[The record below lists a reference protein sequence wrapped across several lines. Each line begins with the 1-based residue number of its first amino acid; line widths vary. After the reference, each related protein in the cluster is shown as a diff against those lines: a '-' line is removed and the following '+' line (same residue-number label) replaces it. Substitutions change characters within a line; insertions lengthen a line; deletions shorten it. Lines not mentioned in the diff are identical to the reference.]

1 MNMKSQLTD
10 NEKTISKKK
19 TSKKKID
26 SLIQKREEAELG
38 GGEEAIQKQLAK
50 GKLTARQRI
59 ELLLDPGTFTET
71 NTFVRHNSQGFGM
84 EKKKFYTDG
93 VITGFGQVN
102 GRLVYVYS
110 QDFTILG
117 GSLGEAHAQKIT
129 KVMDQAIQNGSPL
142 IGFNDSG
149 GARIQEGA
157 KSLAGYGDIFLRNV
171 QASGIIPQI
180 SCIVGPSAGGAVYSP
195 ALTDFVVMTE
205 DTSYMFV
212 TGPAVVKAVTGE
224 ETTFEELGG
233 SSTHSSNSGIAH
245 LVGEDEIE
253 SIELL
258 KNLLSFLPSNNLED
272 PPLKEITT
280 LNGSSASDLDFIIPD
295 DPQEPYDMREII
307 LRVLDKGNFLE
318 LQRKWAQN
326 VIIGFGRLNGYP
338 VGIIAN
344 QPSILAGAL
353 DIQASTKA
361 ARFIRFCDA
370 FNVPIITFVDVPG
383 FLPGLDQEHNG
394 IIKHGAKLIFA
405 YAEATVPKL
414 TVITR
419 KAYGGAYIVM
429 GSKHLGNDINFAWPT
444 AEIAVMGAE
453 GAVQILY
460 RRELAKAENKE
471 ELMDELK
478 EEFIEEFNHPYLAAE
493 KGYIDDVIVPSETR
507 SKLIA
512 SLWPLLRKR
521 KRRLNKKHGN
531 IPL

>member
-1 MNMKSQLTD
+1 MNMKSELERAD
-10 NEKTISKKK
+10 EMLSKED
-19 TSKKKID
+19 SSQQKINK
-26 SLIQKREEAELG
+26 LMKKREEALLG
-38 GGEEAIQKQLAK
+38 GGEEAIKKQLAK

-59 ELLLDPGTFTET
+59 DLLLDPGSFTET
-71 NTFVRHNSQGFGM
+71 NMFVRHNNRNFGLD
-84 EKKKFYTDG
+84 KKKVYTDG

-102 GRLVYVYS
+102 GKLIYVYS

-117 GSLGEAHAQKIT
+117 GSLGEAHAKKIT
-129 KVMDQAIQNGSPL
+129 QLMDQAVQNGAPV

-157 KSLAGYGDIFLRNV
+157 NSLAGYGDIFIRNV
-171 QASGIIPQI
+171 RASGIIPQI

-212 TGPAVVKAVTGE
+212 TGPTVVKSVTGE
-224 ETTFEELGG
+224 DASFEELGG
-233 SSTHSSNSGIAH
+233 ASTHSSLSGIAH
-245 LVGEDEIE
+245 LVGSDEIE
-253 SIELL
+253 SIELI
-258 KNLLSFLPSNNLED
+258 KALLSYLPSNNLED
-272 PPLKEITT
+272 PPLKDTSTINGYVLEE
-280 LNGSSASDLDFIIPD
+280 LNSIVPS

-307 LRVLDKGNFLE
+307 LRVVDRGNFLE
-318 LQRKWAQN
+318 IQKKYAQN
-326 VIIGFGRLNGYP
+326 IIIGFGRLNGHP
-338 VGIIAN
+338 IGIVAN

-353 DIQASTKA
+353 DINASVKA

-370 FNVPIITFVDVPG
+370 FNIPIVTFVDVPG

-429 GSKHLGNDINFAWPT
+429 GSKHLANDMNFAWPS

-453 GAVQILY
+453 GAVQILF
-460 RRELAKAENKE
+460 RRALAAAENQE
-471 ELMDELK
+471 DLMTHLKDEYA
-478 EEFIEEFNHPYLAAE
+478 EEFNNPYLAAE
-493 KGYIDDVIVPSETR
+493 KGYIDDVILPSETR
-507 SKLIA
+507 HKLIA
-512 SLWPLLRKR
+512 ALWPLLRKR
-521 KRRLNKKHGN
+521 ERRLNKKHGN
-531 IPL
+531 VPL

>member
-1 MNMKSQLTD
+1 MNMKSELNGTKLYT
-10 NEKTISKKK
+10 KTNS
-19 TSKKKID
+19 SKKKIED
-26 SLIQKREEAELG
+26 LIQKKEEAQLG
-38 GGEEAIQKQLAK
+38 GGEEAINKQLSK

-59 ELLLDPGTFTET
+59 ELLLDPGTFTEM
-71 NTFVRHNSQGFGM
+71 NTFVRHNCKSFGM
-84 EKKKFYTDG
+84 EKKKYFTDG
-93 VITGFGQVN
+93 VVTGFGQVN
-102 GRLVYVYS
+102 GRLIYVYS

-117 GSLGEAHAQKIT
+117 GSLGEAHARKIT
-129 KVMDQAIQNGSPL
+129 QLMDQAIQNGSPI

-157 KSLAGYGDIFLRNV
+157 NSLAGYGDIFLRNV

-233 SSTHSSNSGIAH
+233 SSTHSNNSGIAH

-258 KNLLSFLPSNNLED
+258 KNLLSYLPSNNLED
-272 PPLKEITT
+272 PPLKEVTT
-280 LNGSSASDLDFIIPD
+280 INGTECSELDFIIPD

-307 LRVLDKGNFLE
+307 IHVVDKGNFLE

-326 VIIGFGRLNGYP
+326 IIIGFGRLNGYP

-353 DIQASTKA
+353 DIQASVKA
-361 ARFIRFCDA
+361 ARFIRFCDS
-370 FNVPIITFVDVPG
+370 FNIPIITFVDVPG

-460 RRELAKAENKE
+460 RRELAKASSKE
-471 ELMDELK
+471 EMLSELK
-478 EEFIEEFNHPYLAAE
+478 EEFIEEFNNPYLAAE

-507 SKLIA
+507 KKLIA
-512 SLWPLLRKR
+512 SLWPLIRKR

>member
-1 MNMKSQLTD
+1 MNLKPETVKGKRVLTTKSRVEQKNDELL
-10 NEKTISKKK
+10 EKRVVA
-19 TSKKKID
+19 
-26 SLIQKREEAELG
+26 LEG
-38 GGEEAIQKQLAK
+38 GGEQAIQKQLAK

-71 NTFVRHNSQGFGM
+71 KMFVRHHCRNFGL
-84 EKKKFYTDG
+84 ENKKYYTDG

-102 GRLVYVYS
+102 GKLVYVYS

-117 GSLGEAHAQKIT
+117 GSLGEAHAKKI
-129 KVMDQAIQNGSPL
+129 VDLLDQAIQNGAPV

-157 KSLAGYGDIFLRNV
+157 NSLAGYGDLFLRNV
-171 QASGIIPQI
+171 RASGIIPQI

-195 ALTDFVVMTE
+195 ALTDFIVMTE

-224 ETTFEELGG
+224 EATFEELGG
-233 SSTHSSNSGIAH
+233 ASTHSVNSGIAH
-245 LVGEDEIE
+245 LVGSDELE
-253 SIELL
+253 SIELI
-258 KNLLSFLPSNNLED
+258 KVLLSYLPSNNLED
-272 PPLKEITT
+272 PPIKEITT
-280 LNGSSASDLDFIIPD
+280 TNTVDLQELNTIIPE

-307 LRVLDKGNFLE
+307 LQVVDRGNFLE
-318 LQRKWAQN
+318 LQKKWAQN
-326 VIIGFGRLNGYP
+326 IIIGFGRLNGYP
-338 VGIIAN
+338 VGVVAN

-353 DIQASTKA
+353 DINASIKA
-361 ARFIRFCDA
+361 ARFIRFCDS
-370 FNVPIITFVDVPG
+370 FNIPIITFVDVPG

-394 IIKHGAKLIFA
+394 IIKHGAKLIYA

-429 GSKHLGNDINFAWPT
+429 GSKHLACDINFAWPS

-460 RRELAKAENKE
+460 RRELAKTEYPE
-471 ELMDELK
+471 ELLEKLK
-478 EEFIEEFNHPYLAAE
+478 TKYAEEFNNPYLAAE
-493 KGYIDDVIVPSETR
+493 KGYIDDVILPSETR
-507 SKLIA
+507 KKLINA
-512 SLWPLLRKR
+512 LWPLLRKR
-521 KRRLNKKHGN
+521 ERRFNKKHGN
-531 IPL
+531 MPL